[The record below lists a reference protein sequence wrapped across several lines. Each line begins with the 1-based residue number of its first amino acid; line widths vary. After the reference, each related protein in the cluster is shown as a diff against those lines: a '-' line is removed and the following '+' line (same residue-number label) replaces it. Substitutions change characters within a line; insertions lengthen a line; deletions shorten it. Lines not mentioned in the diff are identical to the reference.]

1 MPLNHIGAA
10 LVTVEWCVHDVVNR
24 LYRQLTVIV
33 DEPEK
38 VYPTASAIWSRFQSV
53 FESTFGL
60 LQYAP
65 VFKSYFYQAL
75 QQFYD
80 DGVQYMELRSLFLP
94 VHQ

>member
-1 MPLNHIGAA
+1 MAFKLCFHG
-10 LVTVEWCVHDVVNR
+10 VVNR
-24 LYRQLTVIV
+24 LYRQLTLIV

-38 VYPTASAIWSRFQSV
+38 VYPTASVIWSRFHSV
-53 FESTFGL
+53 YESTFGL
-60 LQYAP
+60 VHYAP

-80 DGVQYMELRSLFLP
+80 DGVQYMELRSPFLP